1 MAKNFGPKDIKKL
14 REMTDAGMMDCKK
27 ALSESDGNMDKA
39 VEWLRNQGLGA
50 AAKKAGKVAAEGA
63 VSVKVDGS
71 KAVIVEINSQT
82 DFVAQNDKFKAVLN
96 DVVNHAFDNNLA
108 DADAINASTIN
119 GQSFEEYLSLQVAT
133 IGEKLVVRR
142 SALINGDETTA
153 VNGYVHA
160 NGQVA
165 VIIEAKC
172 DSAECAKTMTS
183 ALKDVAMHAAA
194 MSPSTLSFKDFDAK
208 FVEEETQGRIVA
220 IEKENEELSRLGKTL
235 KNIPLY
241 ISMSQLTDEV
251 MDKAKK
257 VLEDELRAEGKP
269 EKIWDRILPGK
280 IARFISDNTT
290 LDQEQCLLDQK
301 FVMDDSKT
309 VAEYITDRAE
319 QAGGTAEITSF
330 IRLEVGEG
338 IEVEEE
344 DFAAEVA
351 KQMGS

>member
-1 MAKNFGPKDIKKL
+1 MANFGPKDIKKL

-27 ALSESDGNMDKA
+27 ALAESDGDMDKA
-39 VEWLRNQGLGA
+39 VAWLRDKGMGA

-63 VSVKVDGS
+63 IGVKVEGK

-82 DFVAQNDKFKAVLN
+82 DFVAQNDKFVALMS
-96 DVVNHAFDNNLA
+96 DVVNHAFDNSLA
-108 DADAINASTIN
+108 DAEAINASTIN
-119 GQSFEEYLSLQVAT
+119 GEPFAEYLSQQVAT

-142 SALINGDETTA
+142 SALIDADENTA
-153 VNGYVHA
+153 VNGYIHSNKQ
-160 NGQVA
+160 NG

-172 DSAECAKTMTS
+172 ESADVAEAMTPV
-183 ALKDVAMHAAA
+183 LKEIAMHAAA
-194 MSPSTLSFKDFDAK
+194 MSPTTLSYKDFDAEY
-208 FVEEETQGRIVA
+208 VADETKGRIVA
-220 IEKENEELSRLGKTL
+220 IEKENEELVRLGKPL
-235 KNIPLY
+235 KNVPQY
-241 ISMSQLTDEV
+241 ISMSQLTDAVMADVEV
-251 MDKAKK
+251 ALKA
-257 VLEDELRAEGKP
+257 ELAAEGKP

-309 VAEYITDRAE
+309 VAEYFAE
-319 QAGGTAEITSF
+319 KSGGKAEITNF
-330 IRLEVGEG
+330 VRLEVGEG

-351 KQMGS
+351 AQMN

>member
-1 MAKNFGPKDIKKL
+1 MANFGPKDIKKL

-27 ALSESDGNMDKA
+27 ALVASDGDMDGA
-39 VEWLRNQGLGA
+39 VAWLRDQGMGA

-63 VSVKVDGS
+63 IGVKVEGK

-82 DFVAQNDKFKAVLN
+82 DFVAQNDKFLAVMS
-96 DVVNHAFDNNLA
+96 DVVNHTFDNAIA

-119 GQSFEEYLSLQVAT
+119 GEPFADYLSQQVAT

-142 SALINGDETTA
+142 SALIDADANTA
-153 VNGYVHA
+153 VNGYVHS
-160 NGQVA
+160 NGQNG

-172 DSAECAKTMTS
+172 DSAATAEAMTS

-194 MSPSTLSFKDFDAK
+194 MSPTTLSYQDFDATY
-208 FVEEETQGRIVA
+208 VAEETKGRIVA

-235 KNIPLY
+235 KNVPQY
-241 ISMSQLTDEV
+241 ISMSQLTEDV
-251 MDKAKK
+251 MAKTEEALKA
-257 VLEDELRAEGKP
+257 ELAAEGKP
-269 EKIWDRILPGK
+269 EKIWDKILPGK

-290 LDQEQCLLDQK
+290 MDQEQCLLDQK

-309 VAEYITDRAE
+309 VAQYIADKAAS
-319 QAGGTAEITSF
+319 AGGTAEITNF
-330 IRLEVGEG
+330 TRLEVGEG
-338 IEVEEE
+338 IEVVEE

-351 KQMGS
+351 AQMA